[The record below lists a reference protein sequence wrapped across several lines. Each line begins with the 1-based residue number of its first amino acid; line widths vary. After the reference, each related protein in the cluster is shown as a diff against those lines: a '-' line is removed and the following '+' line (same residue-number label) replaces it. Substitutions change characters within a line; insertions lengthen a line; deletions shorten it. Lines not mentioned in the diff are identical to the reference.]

1 MARTRI
7 TPAAL
12 VFVLALAGGCATTPE
27 KKPAPE
33 APPAA
38 EQAPVEAWRE
48 TPPSPAAPPELV
60 TPEFQKTSLAN
71 GLEVYVSERHD
82 LPIVSMGVAFA
93 AGSAQDPAGKAGLA
107 DLTLRTLLEGA
118 GKRDAIA
125 LEEAFAELGATPT
138 ASAFSDGAFVGTTAL
153 TRNAPE
159 AMALLADV
167 VLRPTLKPEDFK
179 RKQREQLNTL
189 ARQAGNPG
197 FLAQEAFTSVIYGAD
212 HPYGKLTSGVPATV
226 EKLTAK
232 DAQTWY
238 RSNVGPRAAALVVT
252 GDVTLDQAK
261 QWAEQY
267 FGKWKGAA
275 VRPPKPAVVKNGK
288 RDRVLVPKPGLAQTI
303 IIMGRPSI
311 ESGNPD
317 QAALELAS
325 TVFGGFFGSRL
336 NMNLRE
342 DKGYSYG
349 ASAYVDPRRGP
360 GPLMASSSVRADAT
374 GPAVKEFYNELEG
387 LKTRPITKE
396 ELEAAR
402 EGLIRSLPGSFDSVG
417 DLNRAAAGLFWE
429 ERPLDY
435 YKKLVDRLE
444 GASIEQVQAAALK
457 YFDPAEL
464 DLVLV
469 GDPDMVMT
477 QMGELG
483 FGDVQLHKPPA
494 PPSAAKAAGAK

>member
-1 MARTRI
+1 MARTR
-7 TPAAL
+7 TLTTAL
-12 VFVLALAGGCATTPE
+12 VFALAGGCATTPE
-27 KKPAPE
+27 KKPEPAPQ
-33 APPAA
+33 PPPA
-38 EQAPVEAWRE
+38 EQAPVEAWRQN
-48 TPPSPAAPPELV
+48 PPVPAAPPELL
-60 TPEFQKTSLAN
+60 TPTFQKASLPN
-71 GLEVYVSERHD
+71 GMELYVSERHD

-107 DLTLRTLLEGA
+107 DLTMRTLLEGA

-125 LEEAFAELGATPT
+125 LEEAFAELGATP
-138 ASAFSDGAFVGTTAL
+138 SAAARPDGAFVGTTAL
-153 TRNAPE
+153 TRNAPQ

-167 VLRPTLKPEDFK
+167 VLRPTLKAEDFK
-179 RKQREQLNTL
+179 RKQREHLNTL

-197 FLAQEAFTSVIYGAD
+197 FLAQEAFTAAIYGEG
-212 HPYGKLTSGVPATV
+212 HPYGSLTSGVPATV
-226 EKLTAK
+226 AKLTAK

-238 RSNVGPRAAALVVT
+238 RSNVGPKAAALVVT
-252 GDVTLDQAK
+252 GDVTLEQAK

-275 VRPPKPAVVKNGK
+275 ARPPKPSVVKNGK
-288 RDRVLVPKPGLAQTI
+288 RERVLVPKPGLAQTI
-303 IIMGRPSI
+303 IVMGRPSI

-336 NMNLRE
+336 NLNLRE

-360 GPLMASSSVRADAT
+360 GPLMASSAVRADVT

-387 LKTRPITKE
+387 LKSRPISKQ
-396 ELEAAR
+396 ELDAAR
-402 EGLIRSLPGSFDSVG
+402 EGLIRSLPGSFNSVE
-417 DLNRAAAGLFWE
+417 DLNSAAAGLYWE

-435 YKKLVDRLE
+435 YKKLVERLE
-444 GASIEQVQAAALK
+444 GASLEQVQAAAVK

-477 QMGELG
+477 QMGQLG
-483 FGDVQLHKPPA
+483 FGDVQLHQPPV
-494 PPSAAKAAGAK
+494 K